1 MANTQRKITYSINF
15 QTNTAQLEGLKN
27 ALKSIRDLTSK
38 DVMKINNTSIAEAR
52 QTLNDTRVMASK
64 VEDALSKAFN
74 YKLNTVNVKEFNN
87 QLQSMNLDLT
97 QVQNQFSKVGAV
109 GTQNF
114 INMTNAALETNLQ
127 VRQTA
132 GFIEKA
138 ATTLK
143 NTLTWNIS
151 SSIVNK
157 LTGSIQEAYGYVKNL
172 DTSLNDI
179 RIVTGA
185 SADEM
190 DKFAEKANKAAAAL
204 GKSTND
210 YTEASL
216 IYYQQGL
223 SDEEVEARS
232 EITLKAANVT
242 GQSTQEVSEQLTAV
256 WNGYNASAEEAEL
269 YVDRLAAVAATTAS
283 DLEELSTGMS
293 KVASAA
299 AALGVGEDQLAAQLS
314 TIISVTRQAPESVGT
329 ALKTIYAR
337 MSDIKAGVEEEGTTL
352 GSYTSE
358 MAEMGIN
365 VLDATGSLRDMGEVI
380 EEIGG
385 KRSNFSREQ
394 QIALAQ
400 TMAGTRQYN
409 NLIAL
414 FDNWDSYIDTLEV
427 AQNAQGTLQEQQ
439 DIYME
444 STAAHLE
451 QLNAAT
457 EGIFDSLLNAG
468 SINSVADVF
477 TKLANGIEVIID
489 SAGGGL
495 GILSQFS
502 GTFLNMFSANVGEF
516 FAKSQQGM
524 AIEISN
530 RNQLNEKLE
539 YSKQLMDSLQ
549 NTQTKNSLEKTN
561 IQSNQAILS
570 FGKSG
575 ASAE

>member
-52 QTLNDTRVMASK
+52 QTLNDTRIMASK

-132 GFIEKA
+132 GFIERA
-138 ATTLK
+138 VTTLK

-232 EITLKAANVT
+232 EITLK
-242 GQSTQEVSEQLTAV
+242 QLTLLV
-256 WNGYNASAEEAEL
+256 NQH
-269 YVDRLAAVAATTAS
+269 RKF
-283 DLEELSTGMS
+283 LS
-293 KVASAA
+293 
-299 AALGVGEDQLAAQLS
+299 
-314 TIISVTRQAPESVGT
+314 
-329 ALKTIYAR
+329 
-337 MSDIKAGVEEEGTTL
+337 
-352 GSYTSE
+352 
-358 MAEMGIN
+358 N
-365 VLDATGSLRDMGEVI
+365 
-380 EEIGG
+380 
-385 KRSNFSREQ
+385 
-394 QIALAQ
+394 
-400 TMAGTRQYN
+400 
-409 NLIAL
+409 
-414 FDNWDSYIDTLEV
+414 
-427 AQNAQGTLQEQQ
+427 
-439 DIYME
+439 
-444 STAAHLE
+444 
-451 QLNAAT
+451 
-457 EGIFDSLLNAG
+457 
-468 SINSVADVF
+468 
-477 TKLANGIEVIID
+477 
-489 SAGGGL
+489 
-495 GILSQFS
+495 
-502 GTFLNMFSANVGEF
+502 
-516 FAKSQQGM
+516 
-524 AIEISN
+524 
-530 RNQLNEKLE
+530 
-539 YSKQLMDSLQ
+539 
-549 NTQTKNSLEKTN
+549 
-561 IQSNQAILS
+561 
-570 FGKSG
+570 
-575 ASAE
+575 